1 MLSKKMH
8 RKNLID
14 MLVALQEQL
23 DSDDIV
29 RMLVK
34 FDRVG
39 IIFLLIED
47 DRLDIKLCEKFILDV
62 FKYSIEREEFAIA
75 VRLLGHSESLLV
87 SHAEEIN
94 DYLYTCFSR
103 SPYYFEI
110 KLYILDKFFD

>member
-1 MLSKKMH
+1 MLASKE
-8 RKNLID
+8 I
-14 MLVALQEQL
+14 VF
-23 DSDDIV
+23 DD
-29 RMLVK
+29 
-34 FDRVG
+34 G
-39 IIFLLIED
+39 E
-47 DRLDIKLCEKFILDV
+47 
-62 FKYSIEREEFAIA
+62 YSIEREEFAIA